1 MPKDTFFNLSES
13 KRGRVVAAAIDEF
26 ASYPFHKASVTRIIK
41 KAGIASG
48 SFYQYFEDK
57 KDLYMYIIKL
67 IGDKK
72 MEYLNYVLQRFDSL
86 DFFQMLRELYL
97 AGIRFARDNPKLD
110 AIGNNLIKNS
120 DQLYKD
126 IIGDQKPMAI
136 HFFEEM
142 LQKGIEKGGVDP
154 AIDTRLVAEML
165 LAINLSI
172 SELIYEDGQVN
183 MNDMELIDKML
194 YVIENGIR
202 KKR

>member
-1 MPKDTFFNLSES
+1 
-13 KRGRVVAAAIDEF
+13 
-26 ASYPFHKASVTRIIK
+26 
-41 KAGIASG
+41 
-48 SFYQYFEDK
+48 
-57 KDLYMYIIKL
+57 
-67 IGDKK
+67 
-72 MEYLNYVLQRFDSL
+72 
-86 DFFQMLRELYL
+86 
-97 AGIRFARDNPKLD
+97 
-110 AIGNNLIKNS
+110 
-120 DQLYKD
+120 
-126 IIGDQKPMAI
+126 MAI
-136 HFFEEM
+136 RFFEEM